1 MKYVIAFDVTS
12 DRKRYR
18 VVKTLS
24 EYVYRVQKSVFE
36 GILSRERVKECRE
49 KLEKIIDPK
58 TDSVRVYPLC
68 KDCEAGVQI
77 TGIGVKVEEVKY
89 III

>member
-1 MKYVIAFDVTS
+1 MKYVISFDVTS

-24 EYVYRVQKSVFE
+24 EYAYRVQKSVFE
-36 GILSRERVKECRE
+36 GLLSKERVSECAD
-49 KLEKIIDPK
+49 KLSKIIDHK
-58 TDSVRVYPLC
+58 TDSIRIYPLC
-68 KDCEAGVQI
+68 KDCEAQVRI
-77 TGIGVKVEEVKY
+77 SGIGVKVEEVKY